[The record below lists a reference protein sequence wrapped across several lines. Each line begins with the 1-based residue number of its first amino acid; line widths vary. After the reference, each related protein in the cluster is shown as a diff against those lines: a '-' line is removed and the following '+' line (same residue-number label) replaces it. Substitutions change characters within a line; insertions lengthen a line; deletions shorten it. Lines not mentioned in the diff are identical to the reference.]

1 MAYTSSAN
9 AEKLNENRVI
19 NLTNK
24 SVLRDV
30 DDVLASNVVE
40 QKTQTKTTGS
50 KMDRAREQNH
60 KTEMELRQLCEG
72 LDNRLSEIGI
82 VVADAQNYQGT
93 EKVYRFLGKWGR
105 DKAASMR
112 HDRIQTLNLENAI
125 KEIQSYVN
133 ETITQLGTSES
144 DYKMDLKMYQSNLD
158 TILAKQK
165 EAMPKYLTAQTN
177 RQTLEATVQELED
190 QLKAGTLDQA
200 ERPEVEH
207 KYEDVKRK
215 LQQAQLDEKTY
226 LAIVKEAKEA
236 IPEIQKSRDAASDS
250 IQSIHAMRQS
260 ILEKFSNYRVVLER
274 ATTAMKARARLEM
287 YQSVDPAL
295 NKSIEAITENNVA
308 TAGAALEVWAE
319 RIKHAAI
326 DPETS
331 QRLLNEMIANTT
343 QSLKDLADA
352 EEAAKSPRLGGNGN
366 DTEDNA
372 QAA

>member
-1 MAYTSSAN
+1 M
-9 AEKLNENRVI
+9 LNNSERTNSDHVI
-19 NLTNK
+19 NLK
-24 SVLRDV
+24 ERSVLRDV
-30 DDVLASNVVE
+30 DDVLTQNSAE
-40 QKTQTKTTGS
+40 QKTQTQRTGT
-50 KMDRAREQNH
+50 KLDHAREVNH

-72 LDNRLSEIGI
+72 LDSRLSEIGI
-82 VVADAQNYQGT
+82 VVADAQNYQGK
-93 EKVYRFLGKWGR
+93 EKVYNFLGNIGMKWGK

-112 HDRIQTLNLENAI
+112 HDRIQTLNLDNAI

-133 ETITQLGTSES
+133 ETITQLGTSEG
-144 DYKMDLKMYQSNLD
+144 DYKMDIKLYQSNLD
-158 TILAKQK
+158 TVLAKQK
-165 EAMPKYLTAQTN
+165 EAMPKYLSAQTN
-177 RQTLEATVQELED
+177 RQSLESEVQTLED
-190 QLKAGTLDQA
+190 QLKAGTLDQS
-200 ERPEVEH
+200 ERPEIEH
-207 KYEDVKRK
+207 KYEDTVRK

-236 IPEIQKSRDAASDS
+236 IPELQKSRSAASDS
-250 IQSIHAMRQS
+250 IQSIHAMRQA
-260 ILEKFSNYRVVLER
+260 ILEKFDNYRVILDR

-287 YQSVDPAL
+287 YQSVDPTL

-331 QRLLNEMIANTT
+331 QRLLNEMISNTT

-352 EEAAKSPRLGGNGN
+352 EESAKSARLGGSNN
-366 DTEDNA
+366 EA

>member
-1 MAYTSSAN
+1 MLKVGETG
-9 AEKLNENRVI
+9 ERVI
-19 NLTNK
+19 NLTSK
-24 SVLRDV
+24 SAIRNV
-30 DDVLASNVVE
+30 DDILTETTE
-40 QKTQTKTTGS
+40 QKVQVKQGTKL
-50 KMDRAREQNH
+50 DHAREVNH

-82 VVADAQNYQGT
+82 VIDEAQNYQGS
-93 EKVYRFLGKWGR
+93 EKLYNFLGNVGMKWGK

-112 HDRIQTLNLENAI
+112 HNRIQSLNLDNAV

-133 ETITQLGTSES
+133 ETIKQLGISEN
-144 DYKMDLKMYQSNLD
+144 DYKKDIQMYQTNL
-158 TILAKQK
+158 TNVLAKLK
-165 EAMPKYLTAQTN
+165 EATPKYTAAQTD
-177 RQTLEATVQELED
+177 RQALEAEVQELED
-190 QLKAGTLDQA
+190 QLKAGTLTQL
-200 ERPEVEH
+200 ERPEIEQKFEVAQ
-207 KYEDVKRK
+207 RK
-215 LQQAQLDEKTY
+215 LQEAQLNEKTF
-226 LAIVKEAKEA
+226 LAVVKEATESV
-236 IPEIQKSRDAASDS
+236 PELQKSRNAASDS
-250 IQSIHAMRQS
+250 VQSIHAMRQA
-260 ILEKFSNYRVVLER
+260 ILEKFDNYRVILDR

-331 QRLLNEMIANTT
+331 QRLLGEMLANTT

-352 EEAAKSPRLGGNGN
+352 EAATKAPRAAAPSNEN
-366 DTEDNA
+366 QE